1 MGKFGIALYIV
12 GLLGILCLIGHAIY
26 TYSGSMGVAIY
37 ISVLLLAF
45 GYSIITMD

>member
-1 MGKFGIALYIV
+1 MGKFSNALYIV
-12 GLLGILCLIGHAIY
+12 GLLGILTLIGHAIY